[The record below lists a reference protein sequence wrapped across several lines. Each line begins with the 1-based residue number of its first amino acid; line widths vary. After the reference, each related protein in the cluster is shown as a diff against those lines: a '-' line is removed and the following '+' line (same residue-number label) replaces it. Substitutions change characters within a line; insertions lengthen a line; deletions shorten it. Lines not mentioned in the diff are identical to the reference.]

1 MISRLSGLAD
11 LSGLP
16 TNERLVLPPPENL
29 RSSESLD
36 PIVLHV
42 IGHNVLLLH
51 KHSQETTPQP
61 IVAQLSTEHI
71 AYFNGLQ
78 KLTGQT
84 DRDTYH
90 PFRAL
95 FSARYIH
102 LDQGREHYLDSAS
115 SYLGRTIALL
125 DALGEEAYGEPL
137 IERVGINGG
146 RGQGSQPRYRLNKAL
161 KIAYHLTPEQTELL
175 GKS

>member
-42 IGHNVLLLH
+42 IGYNTLLLH
-51 KHSQETTPQP
+51 KLSQEPSPQP
-61 IVAQLSTEHI
+61 IIARLSTEDI
-71 AYFNGLQ
+71 AYFNGFQ
-78 KLTGQT
+78 KLTGKT
-84 DRDTYH
+84 DRDAYH
-90 PFRAL
+90 PFQAL
-95 FSARYIH
+95 FNARYSH
-102 LDQGREHYLDSAS
+102 LGQSRERYRDSAS
-115 SYLGRTIALL
+115 TYLRRTITLL
-125 DALGEEAYGEPL
+125 DTLSEETYGEPL

-146 RGQGSQPRYRLNKAL
+146 RGQGSQTKYR
-161 KIAYHLTPEQTELL
+161 
-175 GKS
+175 